1 MKNVSSTTSD
11 GQSGKVVEQSPSLID
26 DSEGLVGAI
35 DELFSNRD
43 FSDVTFLIE
52 GERIYAHRL
61 ILAARSEYFR
71 AMLYGGLKESVEA
84 EHELK
89 GTNLLAFCTVLKFIY
104 SAKVDLRTFK
114 VDELLEILHL
124 AHEYRLTKLQHAVTN
139 YLETKLNIDNVFNIL
154 ETSTLLLLD
163 DLSECC
169 LRFADRNAT
178 KVLVSQKFLT
188 LPQTMLVR
196 MLKRDSFFA
205 VEIDI
210 FHAMCKWIQ
219 AQPLMEATPL
229 EMLIKSLVSKNCL
242 RLHLMSTKELLTTV
256 RHSALFDTN
265 SPTLDA
271 FILDAIDW
279 KMQYSKLSNF
289 RGALLADENVVTVKL
304 GAVVVAGV
312 NTEKLLSREAH
323 NSGGGSALTRHK
335 IGTKEGI
342 VVKLGQPYT
351 INTIVLQQP
360 DWQVGSAYSC
370 FIEASMDRRDW
381 VNVAHHV
388 DYQCTSFQTLIFDA
402 RLVRFIRIVGSHNLE
417 KHKHFSLV
425 SFEALYSTKNAKMLN
440 GTSLVFREKI

>member
-1 MKNVSSTTSD
+1 
-11 GQSGKVVEQSPSLID
+11 
-26 DSEGLVGAI
+26 
-35 DELFSNRD
+35 
-43 FSDVTFLIE
+43 
-52 GERIYAHRL
+52 
-61 ILAARSEYFR
+61 
-71 AMLYGGLKESVEA
+71 
-84 EHELK
+84 
-89 GTNLLAFCTVLKFIY
+89 
-104 SAKVDLRTFK
+104 
-114 VDELLEILHL
+114 
-124 AHEYRLTKLQHAVTN
+124 
-139 YLETKLNIDNVFNIL
+139 
-154 ETSTLLLLD
+154 
-163 DLSECC
+163 
-169 LRFADRNAT
+169 
-178 KVLVSQKFLT
+178 
-188 LPQTMLVR
+188 

-440 GTSLVFREKI
+440 GTSLVVTESGHCHVKNHAAVTTRLHSPRLGLVSDAACLLRSDVAQKRTDASNFLEGRSRAGEPIDRRAGFDSVVTQTSCQHKFTAVSKCSIAPFSKNLSGYFDGLTRRRRRCSWL